1 MSFFR
6 RSEDNGKFAAT
17 KYGAEQSR
25 ASGRPVSSS
34 PAQDSA
40 PAALPEPIDYEAF
53 GLALEENKQSSEELV
68 ASLAFVQDRVSTL
81 LGAHSRSLNEVG
93 TLRSECTRLGSLL
106 EYESTTRRKLDQENG
121 RLTNENRDV
130 RTDNAQLRVEIEA
143 VRQEFVKLQALH
155 GVTCEELSIIEARLA
170 DAERELSDR
179 SGQFDEAT
187 ALMKRTQHEI
197 EARSRELAAM
207 REKLDVES
215 TAHQLLIE
223 TSRRES
229 SAQARELTRLN
240 EEKNQIK
247 HTLSQQETLVRS
259 LHAGTA
265 GLRQEISV
273 LEEKNRHLEEELE
286 GIQNSTALQISHM
299 NTRQEA
305 LGSKAELAEKLLAT
319 ANGRNR
325 MTDEELRTTR
335 AELKRLKSD
344 LQSTTARSE
353 RLAEEL
359 SRTRASGGE
368 SENAR
373 RDLAAQNNEMAL
385 KLRELEGLRNQ
396 RERDWD
402 ESRRDMET
410 RSESDRHEIGQ
421 LRTSLE
427 IAKSEIRQ
435 LRTERAILT
444 GQLEAAR
451 GERLSTPPSYRQDDE
466 MEQSLQAARNA
477 ATQPVIDISEKALRS
492 RINSGSATAIG
503 DRLQTM
509 DVSELP
515 PAE

>member
-6 RSEDNGKFAAT
+6 RSEDNGRFAAT
-17 KYGAEQSR
+17 KYGTQKLTAEARPAPSLSSQST
-25 ASGRPVSSS
+25 V
-34 PAQDSA
+34 
-40 PAALPEPIDYEAF
+40 PAAPSEAMEYEAF
-53 GLALEENKQSSEELV
+53 GLALEENKQSSEELA
-68 ASLAFVQDRVSTL
+68 ASLAFVQDRVTTL
-81 LGAHSRSLNEVG
+81 LGAHSRSLTEVG
-93 TLRSECTRLGSLL
+93 TLRSECARLGSLL
-106 EYESTTRRKLDQENG
+106 DYESTTRRKLDQENG
-121 RLTNENRDV
+121 RLANESKDV
-130 RTDNAQLRVEIEA
+130 RADNAQLRVEIDA
-143 VRQEFVKLQALH
+143 VRQEYIKLQALH

-187 ALMKRTQHEI
+187 ALMKRTQHDLEM
-197 EARSRELAAM
+197 RGRELATL
-207 REKLDVES
+207 REKLDVET

-229 SAQARELTRLN
+229 GAQARELTRLN
-240 EEKNQIK
+240 EEKAQIK
-247 HTLSQQETLVRS
+247 YTLSQQEALVRTLQAS
-259 LHAGTA
+259 TA
-265 GLRQEISV
+265 GFRQEISV

-286 GIQNSTALQISHM
+286 GLQNSMALQVSHM

-335 AELKRLKSD
+335 AELKRMKSD
-344 LQSTTARSE
+344 LQSAVARSE
-353 RLAEEL
+353 RLTEEL
-359 SRTRASGGE
+359 SRARATGGE

-373 RDLAAQNNEMAL
+373 RNLAAQNNELTL

-396 RERDWD
+396 RERDW
-402 ESRRDMET
+402 EETRRDLET

-451 GERLSTPPSYRQDDE
+451 GERSANAPSFRQDDE
-466 MEQSLQAARNA
+466 LEQSLQAVRAN
-477 ATQPVIDISEKALRS
+477 QPVIDISEKSLRA
-492 RINSGSATAIG
+492 RATTGSAAAIG

>member
-6 RSEDNGKFAAT
+6 RSEDNGRVAA
-17 KYGAEQSR
+17 KYGAKFDAGSTVR
-25 ASGRPVSSS
+25 ARDTSTQPVETSV
-34 PAQDSA
+34 
-40 PAALPEPIDYEAF
+40 PAASTETADYEAF

-68 ASLAFVQDRVSTL
+68 ASLSIVQDRVSTL
-81 LGAHSRSLNEVG
+81 LTAHSRSLNEVG
-93 TLRSECTRLGSLL
+93 TLRVECARLGSLL
-106 EYESTTRRKLDQENG
+106 DYEGTTRRKLDQDNG
-121 RLTNENRDV
+121 RLASENKEV
-130 RTDNAQLRVEIEA
+130 RADNAQLRVEIDS
-143 VRQEFVKLQALH
+143 VRQEYVKLQALH
-155 GVTCEELSIIEARLA
+155 GVTCEELTIIETRLA

-187 ALMKRTQHEI
+187 AMVKRTQQEL
-197 EARSRELAAM
+197 ESRSRELATL
-207 REKLDVES
+207 REKLDVET
-215 TAHQLLIE
+215 TAHQLLAE
-223 TSRRES
+223 TSRRENA
-229 SAQARELTRLN
+229 AQSREITRLN
-240 EEKNQIK
+240 EEKNQLK
-247 HTLSQQETLVRS
+247 NTLSQQEVLLRS
-259 LHAGTA
+259 LQASTA
-265 GLRQEISV
+265 GLRQEIAV

-286 GIQNSTALQISHM
+286 GLQNSTALQIAHM

-344 LQSTTARSE
+344 LQSITSRSE

-359 SRTRASGGE
+359 SRARASGAE
-368 SENAR
+368 SENGR
-373 RDLAAQNNEMAL
+373 RNLAAQNNELAL

-396 RERDWD
+396 RERDW
-402 ESRRDMET
+402 EGTRRDLET
-410 RSESDRHEIGQ
+410 RAESDRHEIGQ

-427 IAKSEIRQ
+427 IAKAEIRQ
-435 LRTERAILT
+435 LRTERAILN

-451 GERLSTPPSYRQDDE
+451 GERPGSASLRQDDE
-466 MEQSLQAARNA
+466 LEQSLQAARVG
-477 ATQPVIDISEKALRS
+477 QPVIDISERSLRG
-492 RINSGSATAIG
+492 RAPASADGIG